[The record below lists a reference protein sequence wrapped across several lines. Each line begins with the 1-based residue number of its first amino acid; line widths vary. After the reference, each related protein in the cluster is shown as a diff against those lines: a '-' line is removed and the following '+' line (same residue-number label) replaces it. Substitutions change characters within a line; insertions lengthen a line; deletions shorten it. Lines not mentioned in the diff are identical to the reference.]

1 MNGLEIYN
9 KSLLYQ
15 SILWNRLLRYEIR
28 KQISSISTHQSTW
41 LGINLF
47 LNMTTDVK
55 WYYLTWVS
63 TIFSL
68 FSCIYSPSASSVFVL
83 FHFFHFS
90 LSANIF
96 YRILL
101 CFWMGLL
108 KYSNTLK
115 WHALKFIFFLDLSLL
130 SLLELAYL

>member
-1 MNGLEIYN
+1 MHRLEICN

-63 TIFSL
+63 TIFYFL
-68 FSCIYSPSASSVFVL
+68 AFIPPTAASVFVR
-83 FHFFHFS
+83 FHFFHISF
-90 LSANIF
+90 SANIF

-101 CFWMGLL
+101 YFWIGNL

-115 WHALKFIFFLDLSLL
+115 WHALKFILFLWVISFG
-130 SLLELAYL
+130 LLELAYL